1 MQHFRG
7 SCGIDFRSRT
17 RVLLDMTPD
26 QAETGAEG
34 SVSMEPQEAATPAR
48 IEPRTMLKRLQ
59 SESPAFRDCKPLALK
74 IDANIL
80 ERFPEFDR
88 KNLRIAMRMHTASTK
103 YLKAVERGSERF
115 DLEGKPAGEVTQEQ
129 RQHAATLLKERFATV
144 AKQQREQREAEEAER
159 KREEKLKQLVS
170 KFGR

>member
-1 MQHFRG
+1 
-7 SCGIDFRSRT
+7 
-17 RVLLDMTPD
+17 MTPD
-26 QAETGAEG
+26 QAETGADG
-34 SVSMEPQEAATPAR
+34 AVYVQPQEAATPAR
-48 IEPRTMLKRLQ
+48 IEPRAMLKRLQ

-74 IDANIL
+74 IDVNIL

-115 DLEGKPAGEVTQEQ
+115 DLEGKPVGEVTQEQ
-129 RQHAATLLKERFATV
+129 REHAAATLKERFAAV
-144 AKQQREQREAEEAER
+144 ARQQREKREAEEAER